1 MFGPSAKRLGIIVLA
16 IAFIKVGQVAWLFV
30 PERYRM
36 GGIPGFVALAIVGLI
51 MVLSLWVA
59 FRFWRI
65 AAGSPAGGL
74 FKVALIGVVAVPI
87 GLLVIDNVWLLIQ
100 PGHFGTWLDGVVPI
114 IPLFIFFA
122 ALLRSRWAPDWVSWT
137 AIVSTSLTL
146 VVLVADPSRFG
157 FLPAFTPLYIGWI
170 QTLLTVIAE
179 VGLGVALLARSKST
193 GPLEEAEPVG
203 RAEQA
208 HPADGVRSEQ

>member
-1 MFGPSAKRLGIIVLA
+1 MIVFV

-30 PERYRM
+30 PERYRI
-36 GGIPGFVALAIVGLI
+36 GAIPSFVALAIVGSI

-87 GLLVIDNVWLLIQ
+87 GLLVIDNIWLLIQ
-100 PGHFGTWLDGVVPI
+100 PGHFGTWWDGVVTVIPI
-114 IPLFIFFA
+114 FIFFA

-146 VVLVADPSRFG
+146 VLQVAEPSRFG
-157 FLPAFTPLYIGWI
+157 FLPAFTPLYLGWL

-179 VGLGVALLARSKST
+179 VGLGVALLARAKST
-193 GPLEEAEPVG
+193 GPLEEIEPVG

-208 HPADGVRSEQ
+208 LQPDASGSVR